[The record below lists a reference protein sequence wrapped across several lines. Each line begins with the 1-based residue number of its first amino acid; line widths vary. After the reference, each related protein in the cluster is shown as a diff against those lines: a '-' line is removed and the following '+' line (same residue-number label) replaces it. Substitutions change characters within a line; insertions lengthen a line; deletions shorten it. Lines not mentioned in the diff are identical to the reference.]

1 MKELSIFN
9 YINAISYKK
18 PIKYEPKNGSAY
30 LLLLWFSHDNNLLP
44 MLNKINQ
51 YVFSLP
57 DEIIYKYLFHAVPGG
72 KRFLK
77 WVKKDKSEKVEKFEK
92 ELEVY
97 NISKKE
103 MMLYN
108 MFIK

>member
-1 MKELSIFN
+1 MATDTIFD
-9 YINAISYKK
+9 YINAICHKK
-18 PIKYEPKNGSAY
+18 KLEYDKKIASSY
-30 LLLLWFSHDNNLLP
+30 LLMLWFSHDNNLLP

-57 DEIIYKYLFHAVPGG
+57 DEIIYKYLYSEVPQG

-77 WVKKDKSEKVEKFEK
+77 WVKKDKSEKEKKFEK

-108 MFIK
+108 KFAK

>member
-1 MKELSIFN
+1 MAADNIFS
-9 YINAISYKK
+9 YINAISHKHKVVYDKK
-18 PIKYEPKNGSAY
+18 VGSAY

-51 YVFSLP
+51 YVFSLS
-57 DEIIYKYLFHAVPGG
+57 DEIIYDYLYSSVPQG

-92 ELEVY
+92 DLEVY
-97 NISKKE
+97 DISKKE